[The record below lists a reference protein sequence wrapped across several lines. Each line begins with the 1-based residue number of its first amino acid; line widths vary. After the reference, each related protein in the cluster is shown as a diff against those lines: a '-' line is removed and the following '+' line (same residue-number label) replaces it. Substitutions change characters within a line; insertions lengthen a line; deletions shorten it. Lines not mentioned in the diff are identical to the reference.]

1 MNITNDTLK
10 VLKNF
15 ATINPNI
22 VIKPGGQLKTISE
35 AKNIMAIADGTDD
48 FPTEFGIYDLNEF
61 LSVSNLVQ
69 DPNFDFQDKNV
80 KITSGGNTV
89 TYFFSEPEI
98 LTSPSKEITMPDTE
112 VGISITQEVL
122 SQVRKAAAVLG
133 HTEMSIKGSGG
144 KVTLSVV
151 DSSDATAN
159 SFDIELNDNND
170 CTEEFNFIVNINN
183 LKLIEGDYFVNISS
197 KLVSQWTCSSMA
209 VKYFIA
215 LEKVSTF
222 GVYI

>member
-35 AKNIMAIADGTDD
+35 AKNIMAVADGTDD

-197 KLVSQWTCSSMA
+197 KLISQWTCSSMA

-215 LEKVSTF
+215 LEKASTF
-222 GVYI
+222 GV

>member
-1 MNITNDTLK
+1 
-10 VLKNF
+10 LKNF

-35 AKNIMAIADGTDD
+35 AKNIMAVADGTDD

-197 KLVSQWTCSSMA
+197 KLISQWTCSSMA

-215 LEKVSTF
+215 LEKASTF
-222 GVYI
+222 GV

>member
-35 AKNIMAIADGTDD
+35 AKNIMAVADGTDD

-133 HTEMSIKGSGG
+133 HTEMSIKGNGG

-170 CTEEFNFIVNINN
+170 CTEEFNF
-183 LKLIEGDYFVNISS
+183 
-197 KLVSQWTCSSMA
+197 
-209 VKYFIA
+209 
-215 LEKVSTF
+215 
-222 GVYI
+222 

>member
-35 AKNIMAIADGTDD
+35 AKNIMAVADGTDD

-133 HTEMSIKGSGG
+133 HTEMSIKGNGG

-197 KLVSQWTCSSMA
+197 KLISQWTCSSMA

-215 LEKVSTF
+215 LEKASTF
-222 GVYI
+222 GV

>member
-112 VGISITQEVL
+112 VVNLWVPLEVL

-133 HTEMSIKGSGG
+133 HTEMSIKGTGG

-197 KLVSQWTCSSMA
+197 KLISQWTCSSMA

-215 LEKVSTF
+215 LEKASTF
-222 GVYI
+222 GV

>member
-133 HTEMSIKGSGG
+133 HTEMSIKGTGG

-197 KLVSQWTCSSMA
+197 KLISQWTCSSMA

-215 LEKVSTF
+215 LEKASTF
-222 GVYI
+222 GV

>member
-1 MNITNDTLK
+1 M
-10 VLKNF
+10 
-15 ATINPNI
+15 
-22 VIKPGGQLKTISE
+22 IKPGGQLKTISE

-197 KLVSQWTCSSMA
+197 KLISQWTCSSMA

-215 LEKVSTF
+215 LEKASTF
-222 GVYI
+222 GV

>member
-197 KLVSQWTCSSMA
+197 KLISQWTCSSMA

-215 LEKVSTF
+215 LEKASTF
-222 GVYI
+222 GV

>member
-35 AKNIMAIADGTDD
+35 AKNIMAVADGTDD

-133 HTEMSIKGSGG
+133 HTQMSIKGNGG

-197 KLVSQWTCSSMA
+197 KLISQWTCSSMA

-215 LEKVSTF
+215 LEKASTF
-222 GVYI
+222 GV

>member
-35 AKNIMAIADGTDD
+35 AKNFMAVADGTDD

-159 SFDIELNDNND
+159 SFDIEIEDNTD
-170 CTEEFNFIVNINN
+170 CTEESNFIVNINN
-183 LKLIEGDYFVNISS
+183 LKFIEGDYFVNISS
-197 KLVSQWTCSSMA
+197 KLISQWTCSSMA

-215 LEKVSTF
+215 LEKASTF
-222 GVYI
+222 GV

>member
-197 KLVSQWTCSSMA
+197 KLISQWTCSSIA

-215 LEKVSTF
+215 LEKASTF
-222 GVYI
+222 GV

>member
-197 KLVSQWTCSSMA
+197 KLISQWTCSSMA

-215 LEKVSTF
+215 LEKSSSF
-222 GVYI
+222 GV

>member
-1 MNITNDTLK
+1 MNIKNDTLK

-35 AKNIMAIADGTDD
+35 AKNIMAVADGTDD

-197 KLVSQWTCSSMA
+197 KLISQWTCSSMA

-215 LEKVSTF
+215 LEKASTF
-222 GVYI
+222 GV

>member
-197 KLVSQWTCSSMA
+197 HNGHVHQWQLNILS
-209 VKYFIA
+209 
-215 LEKVSTF
+215 L
-222 GVYI
+222 

>member
-112 VGISITQEVL
+112 VVNLWVPLEVL

-133 HTEMSIKGSGG
+133 HTEMSIKGNGG

-197 KLVSQWTCSSMA
+197 KLISQWTCSSMA

-215 LEKVSTF
+215 LEKASTF
-222 GVYI
+222 GV

>member
-197 KLVSQWTCSSMA
+197 KLISQWTCSSMA

-215 LEKVSTF
+215 LEKA
-222 GVYI
+222 